1 MKLDNQIVDLKIKF
15 KSLNDQLLNSESLEN
30 KEIIKINKELS
41 KLEPI
46 ISIVNEIERIQNE
59 IIG

>member
-15 KSLNDQLLNSESLEN
+15 KSLNDQLLNSENLEN

-41 KLEPI
+41 KY
-46 ISIVNEIERIQNE
+46 IENLR
-59 IIG
+59 